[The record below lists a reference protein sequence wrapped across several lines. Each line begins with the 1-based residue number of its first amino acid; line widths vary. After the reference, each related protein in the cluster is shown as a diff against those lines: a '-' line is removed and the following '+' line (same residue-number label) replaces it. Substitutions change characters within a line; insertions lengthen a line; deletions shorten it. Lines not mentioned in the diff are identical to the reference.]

1 MQTASEA
8 ASVIAALPSID
19 GPFGKAARLG
29 KTILLIEAEA
39 FVRKATAEVLES
51 AGYGVV
57 VARGAIE
64 ALAACRR
71 CSQVI
76 DLLLSD
82 VEMLGMSGSELTAEL
97 NVLCPRAQVLLMS
110 GSNDDLAVSQSSP
123 HCKTYL
129 GKPFSVPVLLRKV
142 QEALGESLII

>member
-8 ASVIAALPSID
+8 ASVIAVQPSID
-19 GPFGKAARLG
+19 GPFGKAGRLG

-57 VARGAIE
+57 VARSAIE
-64 ALAACRR
+64 ALTACRR

-82 VEMLGMSGSELTAEL
+82 VEMLGISGIDLTAEL
-97 NVLCPRAQVLLMS
+97 NVLCPRVQVLLMS
-110 GSNDDLAVSQSSP
+110 GSKDDLAVSQLSP

-129 GKPFSVPVLLRKV
+129 GKPFSGPVLLKKV
-142 QEALGESLII
+142 QEALGETLVI

>member
-1 MQTASEA
+1 MQTALEA
-8 ASVIAALPSID
+8 ASVIAAQPTVDSR
-19 GPFGKAARLG
+19 FGKAGRVG
-29 KTILLIEAEA
+29 KTILLVEAEA

-57 VARGAIE
+57 AARSPIE

-82 VEMLGMSGSELTAEL
+82 VEMFGMSGSELTAEL
-97 NVLCPRAQVLLMS
+97 NVLCPRAQVLLMN
-110 GSNDDLAVSQSSP
+110 GSKDDLAVSQLS
-123 HCKTYL
+123 CKTYL

-142 QEALGESLII
+142 QEALGETLII